1 MTICDNICQPLNSR
15 RYAVFSV
22 SSIFSLGTERSDIAV
37 LIGVKQPIMY
47 IIHVRDLVIPT
58 QDT

>member
-1 MTICDNICQPLNSR
+1 
-15 RYAVFSV
+15 V